1 MGGTLNG
8 RALASGRN
16 GRLSGRSM
24 MQADRPWISTDC
36 VVFDEYG
43 RVLLIRRKN
52 DPFQGHYAF
61 PGGFIE
67 VGETAEN
74 AALRELK
81 EETGIEANNLHLIG
95 VYSDPKRDPRHHSI
109 TVAYLVSVQDQAAK
123 AGDDAAA
130 AEFVQ
135 DATKEK
141 LAFDHDIILR
151 DALRLREGKDVS

>member
-1 MGGTLNG
+1 
-8 RALASGRN
+8 
-16 GRLSGRSM
+16 
-24 MQADRPWISTDC
+24 MQHDRPWISTDS
-36 VVFDEYG
+36 VVFDERG

-52 DPFQGHYAF
+52 DPFKGRYAF

-67 VGETAEN
+67 VGETAET

-81 EETGIEANNLHLIG
+81 EETGIEADNLRLIG

-109 TVAYLVSVQDQAAK
+109 TVAYLVSVEGQTPT

-130 AEFVQ
+130 AEFVH

-141 LAFDHDIILR
+141 LAFDHDVILR
-151 DALRLREGKDVS
+151 DALRLRAGADGPLRS

>member
-1 MGGTLNG
+1 M
-8 RALASGRN
+8 SH
-16 GRLSGRSM
+16 
-24 MQADRPWISTDC
+24 DRPWISTDC
-36 VVFDEYG
+36 VVFDERG

-52 DPFQGHYAF
+52 EPFKGHYAF

-74 AALRELK
+74 AAVRELK
-81 EETGIEANNLHLIG
+81 EETGIVADNLKLIG

-109 TVAYLVSVQDQAAK
+109 TVAYLVSVHGQTPK

-141 LAFDHDIILR
+141 LAFDHDLILR
-151 DALRLREGKDVS
+151 DALRVRAGEDVSVRVPAPPSN

>member
-1 MGGTLNG
+1 MIQ
-8 RALASGRN
+8 R
-16 GRLSGRSM
+16 
-24 MQADRPWISTDC
+24 DRPWISTDC
-36 VVFDEYG
+36 VVFDERG

-52 DPFQGHYAF
+52 DPFKGRYAF

-81 EETGIEANNLHLIG
+81 EETGIQANNLRLIG
-95 VYSDPKRDPRHHSI
+95 VYSDPNRDPRHHSI
-109 TVAYLVSVQDQAAK
+109 TVAYLVSVHGQTPK
-123 AGDDAAA
+123 AGDDAAT
-130 AEFVQ
+130 AEFVE

-151 DALRLREGKDVS
+151 DALRLRAGGDVSVRLPPSKRPNP

>member
-1 MGGTLNG
+1 
-8 RALASGRN
+8 
-16 GRLSGRSM
+16 
-24 MQADRPWISTDC
+24 MQGNRPWISTDC
-36 VVFDEYG
+36 VVFDERG
-43 RVLLIRRKN
+43 RVLLIWRKN
-52 DPFQGHYAF
+52 DPYKGHYAF

-81 EETGIEANNLHLIG
+81 EETGIEADNLRLIA
-95 VYSDPKRDPRHHSI
+95 VYSGPKRDPRHHSI
-109 TVAYLVSVQDQAAK
+109 TVAYLVSVHGQTPE

-130 AEFVQ
+130 AEFIE

-151 DALRLREGKDVS
+151 DALKLRAGGDVSVRLPEPASKRAGR